1 MKIVLAI
8 NYVDYQDPEKKSR
21 QEVALSVLQKIVPKN
36 VSVLN
41 LCYPDQDFTLPIPTL
56 KTLSRDSQ
64 QEIGNNRRMPYI
76 KEILERITSNDF
88 DVMGYMNSDVLLYK
102 TFFDLFGPKWDA
114 YVCYKKDIKPVTV
127 DDFLVQKF
135 RVVDKYP
142 HGVDA
147 VFFKTE
153 WWRQKR
159 DLFSKE
165 LIVGE
170 SEWDTVYN
178 SIIQGCGAKYFIGRV
193 LHHVVHDRIWSID
206 SRGAINNKLIW
217 DRVKAVYGIPKFE
230 ETK

>member
-1 MKIVLAI
+1 VLAI

-41 LCYPDQDFTLPIPTL
+41 LCYPDQDFALPIPTL

-88 DVMGYMNSDVLLYK
+88 DVMGYMNSDILLDRA
-102 TFFDLFGPKWDA
+102 FFDIFDSRYDA
-114 YVCYKKDIKPVTV
+114 YVCYKKDIKPITV
-127 DDFLVQKF
+127 DNFLTGKIE
-135 RVVDKYP
+135 VVEERPY
-142 HGVDA
+142 GVDA

-153 WWRQKR
+153 WWKSSGS
-159 DLFSKE
+159 LFSE
-165 LIVGE
+165 ECIVGE
-170 SEWDTVYN
+170 SEWDTIYN

-193 LHHVVHDRIWSID
+193 LYHAVHDRIWSID

-217 DRVKAVYGIPKFE
+217 DRVKSVYGIPKFE
-230 ETK
+230 EGK